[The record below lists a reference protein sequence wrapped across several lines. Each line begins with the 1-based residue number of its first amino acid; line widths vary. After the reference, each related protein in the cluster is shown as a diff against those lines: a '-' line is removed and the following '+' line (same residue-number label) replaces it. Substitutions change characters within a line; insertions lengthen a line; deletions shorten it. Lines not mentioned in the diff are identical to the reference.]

1 MLAGNSSISLAGSEE
16 QIIFFPAISQNAYNS
31 LRKLYLR
38 FVFVFRSFS
47 QNFPLGAPELFR
59 EVKKLLVQKDELS
72 FPSYNDD
79 HELANDIKNFSIQK
93 ISNTRYDLDINVV
106 LRPRQDLD
114 ADQGRTQDYS

>member
-1 MLAGNSSISLAGSEE
+1 MESDTNSYRSEFVPVLCNQRNYPLSLLFIGTLPLSTVINENSSNQG
-16 QIIFFPAISQNAYNS
+16 
-31 LRKLYLR
+31 K
-38 FVFVFRSFS
+38 
-47 QNFPLGAPELFR
+47 LFR

-79 HELANDIKNFSIQK
+79 PELANDIKNFSIQK
-93 ISNTRYDLDINVV
+93 ISKTRSDLDINVV